1 MKNTLNKIA
10 RDTNISL
17 KKFINKQGN
26 SRLVPAIKYGLFPG
40 GKKCK
45 NSRNKIPP
53 AAEKDAKISKFL
65 TNLLPQVCAL

>member
-1 MKNTLNKIA
+1 MKNVLNKIA

-40 GKKCK
+40 GKKL
-45 NSRNKIPP
+45 
-53 AAEKDAKISKFL
+53 DLKF
-65 TNLLPQVCAL
+65 